1 MMADELHRRAGGR
14 RRYNATRRALVFW
27 RLLELEHILRCEGYQ
42 VGDYARL
49 SKRLGV
55 SRATVCRDVRRL
67 WGASGSALIWLG
79 K

>member
-1 MMADELHRRAGGR
+1 MTADPIHRRAGGR

-27 RLLELEHILRCEGYQ
+27 RLLELEAILRRDGYQ

-49 SKRLGV
+49 AKRLGV

-67 WGASGSALIWLG
+67 WSAHGSALIWLG

>member
-1 MMADELHRRAGGR
+1 MEANDIHRRAGGR
-14 RRYNATRRALVFW
+14 RRYNATRRAMVFW
-27 RLLELEHILRCEGYQ
+27 RLLELEAILRRDGYQ

-49 SKRLGV
+49 AAHFGV
-55 SRATVCRDVRRL
+55 SRATICRDVQRL